1 MSALSPRPLI
11 QAWRI
16 IAVMDWPPGAA
27 KTRSGPYVGPGI
39 QVMAIFPADSDQ
51 EAREDFIRVARKEM
65 RHRFVRIDSCVRVPA
80 AENEAA
86 IYSAEWLERA
96 KYDAIQARRKHHG

>member
-1 MSALSPRPLI
+1 MSALFPRPLI

-27 KTRSGPYVGPGI
+27 KSRTGNYSGPGV

-51 EAREDFIRVARKEM
+51 EAREDFIHVARKEM
-65 RHRFVRIDSCVRVPA
+65 RHRYVRIDSCVRVPA

-96 KYDAIQARRKHHG
+96 KYDAIQARRKTNG